1 MFSCPAAPFVLERE
15 ARLILTSHQPNGRQS
30 SGWLTLIEWMR
41 PGGSVSLLVE
51 SRPKPMRTPSGVP
64 AML

>member
-1 MFSCPAAPFVLERE
+1 MFAWPAAPLVDECE
-15 ARLILTSHQPNGRQS
+15 ARLILISHHPAGRQS
-30 SGWLTLIEWMR
+30 SGWLTCIAWMR

-51 SRPKPMRTPSGVP
+51 SSPNPTRMPSGVD